1 MQQVKPI
8 FSIHLPLSRV
18 ERLKL
23 IKDIFPQNTGEDL
36 SDDWVGGRIEGLR
49 RLSNIKPVTYSK
61 NRNFLNGDVTQLSPY
76 IRHGCISIAEA
87 IKATKEKASSGAEK
101 LLFEFAWRDYWR
113 KVWYLNGYAID
124 SDMEPPKVELK
135 RGLLSQDIKDATTG
149 LVCIDHFVQTLKH
162 TGYLHNHARMWLASY
177 MVHWRGLDW
186 KASADWMFKMLLDGD
201 RASNNL
207 SWQWVA
213 STFGSKPYFFNKENL
228 SKYSEN
234 QFCQHCKAQCPFDK
248 TYEALSEQLF
258 KPTTAPAKIYKK
270 VELPAYQ
277 KKLGAATV
285 VLFHDEMLSP
295 ENPLYDTQHQ
305 KVFIF
310 DPIILDDWAISRLQF
325 IADCLAEMPDIEV
338 WVGNTVEVLNALNV
352 KNIVTQNTP
361 NLMLKSLVK
370 EYEVFYETD
379 LAPYS
384 DFVASKIKPND
395 LKRFSKYWNV
405 VGAEILKT
413 SD

>member
-8 FSIHLPLSRV
+8 FPIHLPLSRV

-23 IKDIFPQNTGEDL
+23 IKDTFPENKGVDL
-36 SDDWVGGRIEGLR
+36 SDAWVGGRIEGLR
-49 RLSNIKPVTYSK
+49 RLNNIKPVTYSK

-87 IKATKEKASSGAEK
+87 IKATKEKVSNGAEK

-113 KVWYLNGYAID
+113 KVWHLNGYAID
-124 SDMEPPKVELK
+124 SDMEPPKVALK

-248 TYEALSEQLF
+248 SYEALSEQLF
-258 KPTTAPAKIYKK
+258 EPTSAPAKIYKK
-270 VELPAYQ
+270 VELPIYQ
-277 KKLGAATV
+277 KKLGAEVV
-285 VLFHDEMLSP
+285 VLFHDEMLAST
-295 ENPLYDTQHQ
+295 NPLYDTQYQ
-305 KVFIF
+305 KLFIF
-310 DPIILDDWAISRLQF
+310 DPVIQYGWGRNRLQF
-325 IADCLAEMPDIEV
+325 IADCLAEMPDVEV
-338 WVGNTVEVLNALNV
+338 WVGNTVEVLNSLNV
-352 KNIVTQNTP
+352 GKIITQNTP
-361 NLMLKSLVK
+361 NLMLKSLIK
-370 EYEVFYETD
+370 EYDVVYEPE
-379 LAPYS
+379 LEPYS
-384 DFVASKIKPND
+384 DSVAKKILPQN

-405 VGAEILKT
+405 VGAEILRT
-413 SD
+413 LD